1 MENYNEIY
9 LKGKDK
15 IVGFRYTMVIHSQS
29 HSITSTADKFS
40 TTRKTVRKWKY
51 RFDGTLDSLEDHS
64 KKPHNIQNK
73 VPAETLNKI
82 KEFCKIQEANAKKI
96 VGSYLIEDLELPYS
110 LPTVNK
116 YIRLLGYNQKKLSRK
131 QRKRNLYELKKTMR
145 SFEKIQVDIKYL
157 DDMPEFYHEYYS
169 LRIPKYQITAR
180 CVKTGSLFIGY
191 AKEKTNLNTAIF
203 IYRLLSHLQNNGI
216 DITKTTIQTDNGRE
230 FRNLDD
236 QKSTMFLDIL
246 EKLSVNYYHIPAGAK
261 TWQSD
266 VETSHRLIED
276 EFYTYK
282 IFNTRKDFFNK
293 ANQYQDK
300 FNLRRKNSYK
310 ENQTPAEILS
320 NDIIHGMVSITG
332 INELYVEDLYNLK
345 PIVVDELTHKFVDLF
360 GRILNNRIDK
370 NL

>member
-1 MENYNEIY
+1 MANYNEIY
-9 LKGKDK
+9 LKDKDK
-15 IVGFRYTMVIHSQS
+15 IVGYRYAMMKHLQNNNVTV
-29 HSITSTADKFS
+29 TSEEFN
-40 TTRKTVRKWKY
+40 TTRKTVRKWKF

-64 KKPHNIQNK
+64 KTPHNIQNK
-73 VPAETLNKI
+73 VPVETLKKI
-82 KEFCKIQEANAKKI
+82 KKFCRIQKAASKKI
-96 VGSYLIEDLELPYS
+96 VGTYMIEDLELPYS

-116 YIRLLGYNQKKLSRK
+116 HIKLLGYNQNKPSRK

-157 DDMPEFYHEYYS
+157 DDMPEFYHEYYT
-169 LRIPKYQITAR
+169 LRIPRYQITAR

-203 IYRLLSHLQNNGI
+203 IYRLLSHLQDNGI
-216 DITKTTIQTDNGRE
+216 DITKTTIQTDNGTE
-230 FRNLDD
+230 FRNVRGN
-236 QKSTMFLDIL
+236 KSTMFLDV
-246 EKLSVNYYHIPAGAK
+246 LSFFRLNYYHIPAGAK

-293 ANQYQDK
+293 ANQYQNK
-300 FNLRRKNSYK
+300 FNLRRQNSYK

-320 NDIIHGMVSITG
+320 SDIIHGMISLTD
-332 INELYVEDLYNLK
+332 EDLLYIEDLYNFK
-345 PIVVDELTHKFVDLF
+345 PIVVDELTHKFLDVF
-360 GRILNNRIDK
+360 RRIFDSRTA
-370 NL
+370 

>member
-1 MENYNEIY
+1 MTNYNDLYHES
-9 LKGKDK
+9 KDK
-15 IVGFRYTMVIHSQS
+15 IVGYRYSMVTYALN
-29 HSITSTADKFS
+29 HSISSAAKEFN

-51 RFDGTLDSLEDHS
+51 RFNKTLDSLKDYS
-64 KKPHNIQNK
+64 KRPHNIQNQVSVSDLEK
-73 VPAETLNKI
+73 INHFCETQKSFN
-82 KEFCKIQEANAKKI
+82 KKI
-96 VGSYLIEDLELPYS
+96 VGTYMIEDLELPYS

-116 YIRLLGYNQKKLSRK
+116 YIKLLGYNQSKPSKK
-131 QRKRNLYELKKTMR
+131 QRKRNLYELKKRMK

-157 DDMPEFYHEYYS
+157 DDMPEFYHEYYT
-169 LRIPKYQITAR
+169 LKIPRYQITAR
-180 CVKTGSLFIGY
+180 CVKTGSLFIAY

-216 DITKTTIQTDNGRE
+216 DITKTTVQTDNGRE
-230 FRNLDD
+230 FRNLDG

-246 EKLSVNYYHIPAGAK
+246 KKLSVNYYPIPAGAK

-293 ANQYQDK
+293 ANQYQNK

-310 ENQTPAEILS
+310 ENQTPADILS
-320 NDIIHGMVSITG
+320 EDIIHNMVNLTEMD
-332 INELYVEDLYNLK
+332 ELYVEDLYNFK
-345 PIVVDELTHKFVDLF
+345 PIIVDELTHKFVDLF
-360 GRILNNRIDK
+360 RKILVNRTA
-370 NL
+370 